1 MSNIRNSSFYVR
13 LPILLAVALAGG
25 IFLGAKVGGSGSNG
39 NIAKSYQKYREI
51 LSLIDRDY
59 VDTVNVE
66 KLVDYS
72 IEKMLEKLDPHTT
85 YIPAR
90 DIHMARA
97 QLESDFDG
105 IGVEFNIF
113 RDTVSVIAP
122 LAGGPSETVGIRA
135 GDKIVEANGIT
146 LTGKNLDNGL
156 VFNTLRGPRGSKVK
170 VGIVRKGVKE
180 VMYFTI
186 TRDKIPQYSIEAAHM
201 VDNTTGYIK
210 VSRFAANTYDEFK
223 KALNNLKK
231 QGLQQLVL
239 DLRGNPGGYM
249 DRATNM
255 VDELLAG
262 NKLIVY
268 TDGKEARYD
277 QRVNASQPGIFEKG
291 PVIVLIDE
299 GSASASEI
307 VAGALQ
313 DNDRALII
321 GRRSFGKGLV
331 QAPIPLEDGSELRLT
346 ISRYYT
352 PSGRSIQKEY
362 SHEGTEDYEKDLEK
376 RYEHGEFFNADS
388 IKFNSSKTFRTSRGR
403 IVYGGGGIMPDI
415 FVSLDTSYNTKYL
428 AELFNSNLVREYALN
443 YVTDYRKELEKLSF
457 GDFKKKFVVTEAML
471 NEIVSMATKQ
481 GIAYNEKDF
490 LRSKAFLANQLKAL
504 IARTTWRRTE
514 KDGLNNE
521 FYQITLEQDPIFQRA
536 MQSFPKAM
544 ALEQGKIASSK

>member
-1 MSNIRNSSFYVR
+1 MSVIRNSSFYVR
-13 LPILLAVALAGG
+13 LPILLAFALAGG
-25 IFLGAKVGGSGSNG
+25 IFIGAKVGGNRNSGG
-39 NIAKSYQKYREI
+39 VAKGYQKYREI

-59 VDTVNVE
+59 VDTVNME
-66 KLVDYS
+66 QLVDYS

-85 YIPAR
+85 YIPAN

-113 RDTVSVIAP
+113 HDTVSVIAP
-122 LAGGPSETVGIRA
+122 LAGGPSEAAGIRA
-135 GDKIVEANGIT
+135 GDKIVEANGVK
-146 LTGKNLDNGL
+146 LAGKNLDNGL

-170 VGIVRKGVKE
+170 VGIVRRGVKDIL
-180 VMYFTI
+180 YFNI
-186 TRDKIPQYSIEAAHM
+186 TRDKIPQYSIEAAYM
-201 VDNTTGYIK
+201 VDNSTGYIK

-223 KALNNLKK
+223 KSLVNLKK

-313 DNDRALII
+313 DNDRALVV

-362 SHEGTEDYEKDLEK
+362 SHDGTGDYEKDIEK

-388 IKFNSSKTFRTSRGR
+388 IKLNTTKTYRTAKGR
-403 IVYGGGGIMPDI
+403 LVYGGGGIMPDV

-428 AELFNSNLVREYALN
+428 AELFNNNILREYALN
-443 YVTDYRKELEKLSF
+443 YVTDHRRELDKMTYD
-457 GDFKKKFVVTEAML
+457 DFRRKFVVTDGML
-471 NEIVSMATKQ
+471 KQLTDMATRE
-481 GIAYNEKDF
+481 GVTFREKDF
-490 LRSKAFLANQLKAL
+490 QRSKAYIATQTKAL
-504 IARTTWRRTE
+504 IARTAWRRSE

-521 FYQITLEQDPIFQRA
+521 YYQITSDQDLVFQTALR
-536 MQSFPKAM
+536 SFPKAV

>member
-1 MSNIRNSSFYVR
+1 MSTIRNSSFYVR
-13 LPILLAVALAGG
+13 LPILLALALAGG
-25 IFLGAKVGGSGSNG
+25 IFLGANVGGSGSKG
-39 NIAKSYQKYREI
+39 NVAKSYQKYREI

-72 IEKMLEKLDPHTT
+72 IEKMLEKLDPHTA
-85 YIPAR
+85 YIPSSE
-90 DIHMARA
+90 IQMARA

-122 LAGGPSETVGIRA
+122 LAGGPSETAGIRS
-135 GDKIVEANGIT
+135 GDKIVEANGVQ

-170 VGIVRKGVKE
+170 IGIVRKGVKD
-180 VMYFTI
+180 VMFFNI
-186 TRDKIPQYSIEAAHM
+186 TRNKIPQYSIEAAHM

-210 VSRFAANTYDEFK
+210 VSRFAANTYEEFK
-223 KALNNLKK
+223 KALANLKK

-255 VDELLAG
+255 VDELVAG

-268 TDGKEARYD
+268 TDGKESRYD
-277 QRVNASQPGIFEKG
+277 QKVYASQPGIFEKG

-307 VAGALQ
+307 VSGALQ

-362 SHEGTEDYEKDLEK
+362 SHEGTEDYEKDIEK

-388 IKFNSSKTFRTSRGR
+388 IKFNTSKIYKTSKGRT
-403 IVYGGGGIMPDI
+403 VYGGGGIMPDL
-415 FVSLDTSYNTKYL
+415 FVSLDTSHNTKYL
-428 AELFNSNLVREYALN
+428 AELYNSNIIREFALN
-443 YVTDYRKELEKLSF
+443 YTTDHKKELEKMSF
-457 GDFKKKFVVTEAML
+457 ADFRKKFVVTDAML
-471 NEIVSMATKQ
+471 QNVVSMATQAK
-481 GIAYNEKDF
+481 IAYNDKDF
-490 LRSKAFLANQLKAL
+490 QRSKAFLGNQLKAL
-504 IARTTWRRTE
+504 IARTAWRTE

-521 FYQITLEQDPIFQRA
+521 YYMITLEQDAVFQKA
-536 MQSFPKAM
+536 MHSFPQAA
-544 ALEQGKIASSK
+544 ALEQGKVAVK

>member
-1 MSNIRNSSFYVR
+1 MSTIRNSSFYVR
-13 LPILLAVALAGG
+13 LPILLALALAGG
-25 IFLGAKVGGSGSNG
+25 IFLGANVGGNSSNG
-39 NIAKSYQKYREI
+39 NVAKSYQKYREI

-72 IEKMLEKLDPHTT
+72 IDKMLEKLDPHTT
-85 YIPAR
+85 YIPAS

-113 RDTVSVIAP
+113 HDTVSVIAP
-122 LAGGPSETVGIRA
+122 LAGGPSETAGIRA
-135 GDKIVEANGIT
+135 GDKIVEANGVK
-146 LTGKNLDNGL
+146 LAGKNLDNGL

-170 VGIVRKGVKE
+170 IGIIRKGVKD
-180 VMYFTI
+180 VMYFNI
-186 TRDKIPQYSIEAAHM
+186 TRNKIPQYSIEAAHM
-201 VDNTTGYIK
+201 VDNATGYIK

-223 KALNNLKK
+223 KSLAGLKK
-231 QGLQQLVL
+231 QGMQQLVL

-255 VDELLAG
+255 VDELVAG

-268 TDGKEARYD
+268 TDGKESRYD
-277 QRVNASQPGIFEKG
+277 QKVNASQPGIFEKG

-313 DNDRALII
+313 DNDRALIV

-362 SHEGTEDYEKDLEK
+362 SHEGSEEYEKDIEK

-388 IKFNSSKTFRTSRGR
+388 IKFNTSKTFKTAKGRT
-403 IVYGGGGIMPDI
+403 VYGGGGIMPDL
-415 FVSLDTSYNTKYL
+415 FVSLDTSHNSKYL
-428 AELFNSNLVREYALN
+428 AELYNSNIIREFALN
-443 YVTDYRKELEKLSF
+443 YTTEHRKELDKMTFAEF
-457 GDFKKKFVVTEAML
+457 RKKFIVTDAML
-471 NEIVSMATKQ
+471 QHIVAMTNQASIPYK
-481 GIAYNEKDF
+481 EKEF
-490 LRSKAFLANQLKAL
+490 QRSKAFLANQVKAL
-504 IARTTWRRTE
+504 IARTAWRTE
-514 KDGLNNE
+514 KDGLSNE
-521 FYQITLEQDPIFQRA
+521 YYQITLEQDPVFLKA
-536 MQSFPKAM
+536 LQSFPQAI
-544 ALEQGKIASSK
+544 ALEQGKIASNK

>member
-1 MSNIRNSSFYVR
+1 MSNVRNSGFYVR
-13 LPILLAVALAGG
+13 LPVLLALALAGG
-25 IFLGAKVGGSGSNG
+25 IFLGAKVGGNSSNG
-39 NIAKSYQKYREI
+39 NVTKSYQKYREI

-72 IEKMLEKLDPHTT
+72 IEKMLEKLDPHTS
-85 YIPAR
+85 YIPAS

-113 RDTVSVIAP
+113 RDTVSIIAP
-122 LAGGPSETVGIRA
+122 LSGGPSEAAGIRA
-135 GDKIVEANGIT
+135 GDKIVEANGVK
-146 LTGKNLDNGL
+146 LAGKNLDNSL
-156 VFNTLRGPRGSKVK
+156 VFSTLRGPRGSKVK
-170 VGIVRKGVKE
+170 IGIVRRGVKE

-186 TRDKIPQYSIEAAHM
+186 TRNKIPQYSIEAAHM
-201 VDNTTGYIK
+201 VDNATGYIK

-223 KALNNLKK
+223 KALSGLKK
-231 QGLQQLVL
+231 QGMQQLVL

-268 TDGKEARYD
+268 TDGKDSRYD
-277 QRVNASQPGIFEKG
+277 QRISASQPGIFEKG
-291 PVIVLIDE
+291 PVVVLIDE

-313 DNDRALII
+313 DNDRALIV

-346 ISRYYT
+346 ISRYFT

-362 SHEGTEDYEKDLEK
+362 SHEDTGDYERDLEK
-376 RYEHGEFFNADS
+376 RYAHGEFFNADS
-388 IKFNSSKTFRTSRGR
+388 IKFNTSKVFKTSKGRT
-403 IVYGGGGIMPDI
+403 VYGGGGIMPDV
-415 FVSLDTSYNTKYL
+415 FVSLDTTYNTKYL
-428 AELFNSNLVREYALN
+428 AELFNSNIIREYALN
-443 YVTDYRKELEKLSF
+443 YVTDHRKELDKMSF
-457 GDFKKKFVVTEAML
+457 SDFRKKFTVTEPMMQEVL
-471 NEIVSMATKQ
+471 SMAAK
-481 GIAYNEKDF
+481 ANVVYNEKDF
-490 LRSKAFLANQLKAL
+490 KRSRAFITNQLKAL
-504 IARTTWRRTE
+504 IARTAWRAE

-521 FYQITLEQDPIFQRA
+521 FYQVTLDQDPVFLKA
-536 MQSFPKAM
+536 LQSFPKAA
-544 ALEQGKIASSK
+544 ALEQGKIAVN